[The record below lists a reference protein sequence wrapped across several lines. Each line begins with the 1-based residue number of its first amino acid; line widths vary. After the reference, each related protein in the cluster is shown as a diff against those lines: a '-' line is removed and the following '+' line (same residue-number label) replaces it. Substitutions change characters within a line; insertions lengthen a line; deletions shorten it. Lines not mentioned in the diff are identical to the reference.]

1 MLGVFPHPHSYLL
14 SLNLGRFVYP
24 GTLAVC
30 FRHSAG
36 ITRIIS

>member
-1 MLGVFPHPHSYLL
+1 VGVFPHPNSHLL
-14 SLNLGRFVYP
+14 SLDLGWFVYS